1 MILRYLL
8 IWDKGLEFERFQHCW
23 GSQTSPWGPHLW
35 HWIVTNSTATEP
47 TKQRDSRISTR
58 CWAPD
63 DTKGARIEGGR
74 AIFSRKNLRSCT
86 TKKKACGWHPT
97 NPTAQRPIHRL
108 KKRVA
113 TYNLL
118 SWLFELTALRWRTWT
133 ANIVAWPCHLLVQMV
148 LSGLPQLSQNVARKV
163 LRWSMKHQIAQP
175 SNLRLAPQ
183 RKDPKTAKWPGFQP
197 HPWNRKR
204 LLKQHFLM
212 CPFLRPKHKFYKNK
226 ESKSRK
232 MSTALRWTTEC
243 KGVNWKGWP
252 TSCQASM
259 LWPWLVPTKWEH
271 PIMCI
276 YCESTSGR
284 CQEFR

>member
-1 MILRYLL
+1 
-8 IWDKGLEFERFQHCW
+8 
-23 GSQTSPWGPHLW
+23 
-35 HWIVTNSTATEP
+35 
-47 TKQRDSRISTR
+47 
-58 CWAPD
+58 
-63 DTKGARIEGGR
+63 
-74 AIFSRKNLRSCT
+74 
-86 TKKKACGWHPT
+86 
-97 NPTAQRPIHRL
+97 
-108 KKRVA
+108 
-113 TYNLL
+113 
-118 SWLFELTALRWRTWT
+118 
-133 ANIVAWPCHLLVQMV
+133 MV

-163 LRWSMKHQIAQP
+163 LLKNSPWTNSMINEAP
-175 SNLRLAPQ
+175 NSPAIGCLRLAPQ
-183 RKDPKTAKWPGFQP
+183 RKDQKTAKWPGSCFFSKLMGMGCFFSRI
-197 HPWNRKR
+197 HGIEKR

-212 CPFLRPKHKFYKNK
+212 CPFLQPKHKFYKNK

-276 YCESTSGR
+276 SCESTSGR